1 MFPTKVYPRV
11 MLKTI
16 SLVTNKEGSKVIKIS
31 FPFNNSDLGKV
42 RSIVGRK
49 YHSEAKCW
57 SCPLSV
63 NNIQT
68 LMSWGFSIDVKLKE
82 FLQVKQEMMQKTKLA
97 EMEKI
102 DLIIPGLQGE
112 LRPFQ
117 KASIVFAEARN
128 GNILNADDMGLGKTI
143 ETIAYLQLHKEKWPV
158 LIVVPATVKLNWKRE
173 IKKWMFP
180 IPTIQILSGETPYKI
195 KANFCLI
202 NYDILTHWE
211 KVIKDYPFNMIVADE
226 AQYLKNSSAKRT
238 KTFKR
243 IKKGISTFMALTGTP
258 IENHPAELYN
268 TINMIDPTL
277 FPVAWDFYWSFCDP
291 KNNGYGWTM
300 NGATN
305 IPKLHKILTESI
317 MLRRLKKDVL
327 PELPDKVISFVP
339 IELTNQKEYGF
350 AEKSFISWVAAYKG
364 KEAALRA
371 SNAEAIQKIESLKQ
385 IAVRGKLKGAIDW
398 INDFLESDRKL
409 VVAVNHTFVIDE
421 LLATFPGISLR
432 IDGSITG
439 NKRQEMIDLF
449 QNDPV
454 YKLIFV
460 NMKAGGIGITLT
472 AAWDLIILELGWNP
486 KIIDQMMDRVHRIGQ
501 IHGVNIYYLLALNT
515 IEERIAELL
524 DKKRKIIDGVIDG
537 VETDQESLL
546 FELMKSYTKNQ

>member
-1 MFPTKVYPRV
+1 MQPKVYPRIV
-11 MLKTI
+11 LKTI

-31 FPFNNSDLGKV
+31 FPFSNSDLDKV
-42 RSIVGRK
+42 RSIIGRK
-49 YHSEAKCW
+49 YHLEAKCW

-63 NNIQT
+63 DNIQT
-68 LMSWGFSIDVKLKE
+68 LIGWGFSIDAKLKE
-82 FLQVKQEMMQKTKLA
+82 FLQAKLQIIQKTKLA

-117 KASIVFAEARN
+117 KAGVLFADSHD
-128 GNILNADDMGLGKTI
+128 GNVLNADDQGLGKTI
-143 ETIAYLQLHKEKWPV
+143 ETIAYLQLRKEKMPV
-158 LIVVPATVKLNWKRE
+158 LLVVPAVVKINWFRE
-173 IKKWMFP
+173 IVKWMFP
-180 IPTIQILSGETPYKI
+180 KPDIQILSGQTPYKI
-195 KANFCLI
+195 KGNVIII
-202 NYDILTHWE
+202 NYDILPYWE
-211 KVIKDYPFNMIVADE
+211 NEIKKYPFNMIVADE
-226 AQYLKNSSAKRT
+226 ATNIKSSSAKRT
-238 KTFKR
+238 KAFKR

-268 TINMIDPTL
+268 TINMIDSTL
-277 FPVAWDFYWSFCDP
+277 FPVAWDFYWEFCNP

-327 PELPDKVISFVP
+327 PELPDKIISFVP
-339 IELTNQKEYGF
+339 IELTNQKEYDF
-350 AEKSFISWVAAYKG
+350 AEKSFIGWVAAYKG

-371 SNAEAIQKIESLKQ
+371 ENAEAIQKIESLKQ
-385 IAVRGKLKGAIDW
+385 IAVREKLKGTVNW
-398 INDFLESDRKL
+398 IKDFLESDRKL
-409 VVAVNHTFVIDE
+409 VIAVNHTFVIEE
-421 LLATFPGISLR
+421 LLTAFPGISLR

-449 QNDPV
+449 QNNPI

-472 AAWDLIILELGWNP
+472 AAWDLVILELGWNP

-501 IHGVNIYYLLALNT
+501 THGVNIYYLLALNT
-515 IEERIAELL
+515 IEEQIAELL

-537 VETDQESLL
+537 IETDESTLL
-546 FELMKSYTKNQ
+546 GKLMRLYTK